1 MSWLKTHTPHIF
13 AGIGVFI
20 LIAMIVL
27 NVAVVYYA
35 SANDKDY
42 TTFTVPGSPGESG
55 KTGPQGP
62 PGPAGQSGISG
73 TSGSNGENGGNGT
86 NGSNGL
92 NGTDG
97 IDGATGPQGVPGLNG
112 TNGGTPEMECVNGVV
127 SWRIQGEATWKPLN
141 MYCVGGISGE

>member
-1 MSWLKTHTPHIF
+1 MSWLKKHTAAIL

-20 LIAMIVL
+20 LVAMIVL

-55 KTGPQGP
+55 KPGPQGP
-62 PGPAGQSGISG
+62 PGPAGQSGTSG
-73 TSGSNGENGGNGT
+73 ASGSNGENGGNGT
-86 NGSNGL
+86 NGTNGL
-92 NGTDG
+92 NGEDG
-97 IDGATGPQGVPGLNG
+97 PAGPQGVPGLNG
-112 TNGGTPEMECVNGVV
+112 SNGGTPEMECVDGVV
-127 SWRIQGEATWKPLN
+127 SWRIQGETTWKPLN